1 MKTIR
6 FSYKYAKKSGLLYF
20 FTYKKKLWNF
30 YLKMCENYENCAY
43 SYTYT
48 EEFSCNKA
56 KKWSVAVEYGADL
69 HNKI

>member
-1 MKTIR
+1 
-6 FSYKYAKKSGLLYF
+6 
-20 FTYKKKLWNF
+20 
-30 YLKMCENYENCAY
+30 MCENYENCAY

-56 KKWSVAVEYGADL
+56 KKRGVAVEYGADL

>member
-1 MKTIR
+1 
-6 FSYKYAKKSGLLYF
+6 
-20 FTYKKKLWNF
+20 
-30 YLKMCENYENCAY
+30 MCENYENCAY

-48 EEFSCNKA
+48 EEFSCNKD

>member
-1 MKTIR
+1 
-6 FSYKYAKKSGLLYF
+6 
-20 FTYKKKLWNF
+20 
-30 YLKMCENYENCAY
+30 MCGCFENRAY
-43 SYTYT
+43 SYIYT

>member
-1 MKTIR
+1 M
-6 FSYKYAKKSGLLYF
+6 ADKKWLLYF

-30 YLKMCENYENCAY
+30 YLLMCENYENRAY

-56 KKWSVAVEYGADL
+56 KKRGVAVEYGADL